1 MSVGSSGYDSWSR
14 RKGRQSNENQLRSKS
29 RSATRSQTNHP
40 IYSVFRNPQGYT
52 ELNLTKQLLTVVP
65 QEMSQFNRLEVLNL
79 SHNALDD
86 LPSSLA
92 RIRTL
97 KFLLVANNLLTH
109 LPETITNLT
118 HLIMLDL
125 THNKLTSLPQNLG
138 SLRVLQT
145 LKLGQNQFETL
156 PHDIG
161 HMTIL
166 KDLDLHSN
174 NLCYLP
180 FTIQGLRKLKY
191 LNLANN
197 RFDQVPIPVCK
208 LRSLKV
214 LNCRGNNLQSLAP
227 DFEALTNLRELNL
240 SYNRFESVPTAIYS
254 LSELRY
260 LNLAG
265 NQLKHVSHHLTCLQ
279 GLQVLHIQGN
289 NITSFPDGF
298 VQMQYLNIAS
308 NQLTTLSVVNS
319 RRLKYLNLKKNNLES
334 MPLGVYN
341 ISRLETLNLNSNKI
355 TSVSKDIVQLK
366 KLKYLDLGDN
376 VLSCFP
382 TIIDKMKKLD
392 YFNLLGNNISHQV
405 KLKNKDDPEHTHF
418 RKSKSAHK
426 QKLSSSRLQTI
437 NHLSM
442 IGSTPKHSQKS
453 MFSESHDLDELLQNG
468 FSRKLLDNNYGSVII
483 RRQSND
489 FSDDCSSLTLH
500 NHFIRGN
507 KSDAGHSAVTSKT
520 EDDLFL
526 ILNQLETFLNQDF
539 RDPSNLS
546 LSGRSAWTVTSS
558 IWDFNE
564 NRTSQNVMGIVLSR
578 TESFS
583 VTEAGGNFISAV
595 EPNMSISIPQKSI
608 SGTLHASLKIIKVEK
623 EMLSNLREDNTIIAN
638 LLSVG
643 PIVFLKAN
651 KDTDFNH
658 LVTMT
663 IPSPKQ
669 TSHGHL
675 ILLTIREDNSCIPTS
690 SGHRQRHGYITLNA
704 WQLTGKV
711 AVITQAKCKYKACKS
726 MEMLLKVI
734 EQSV

>member
-1 MSVGSSGYDSWSR
+1 MSVASSGYDSWSR

-52 ELNLTKQLLTVVP
+52 ELNLSKQLLTVVP
-65 QEMSQFNRLEVLNL
+65 QEVSQFNRLEVLNL

-145 LKLGQNQFETL
+145 LKL
-156 PHDIG
+156 
-161 HMTIL
+161 
-166 KDLDLHSN
+166 
-174 NLCYLP
+174 
-180 FTIQGLRKLKY
+180 
-191 LNLANN
+191 ANN

-240 SYNRFESVPTAIYS
+240 SYNRFESIPTAIYS

-289 NITSFPDGF
+289 HITSFPDGF

-341 ISRLETLNLNSNKI
+341 IARLETLNLNSNKI

-392 YFNLLGNNISHQV
+392 YFNLIGNNISHQV
-405 KLKNKDDPEHTHF
+405 KLKNKDNPEHTHF
-418 RKSKSAHK
+418 RKAKSAHK
-426 QKLSSSRLQTI
+426 QKISSSRLQTI
-437 NHLSM
+437 HQLSM

-483 RRQSND
+483 QDKQTTFLMTVSP
-489 FSDDCSSLTLH
+489 LTLH

-520 EDDLFL
+520 EDDLFG

-546 LSGRSAWTVTSS
+546 LSGRTVTSS
-558 IWDFNE
+558 IWDLNE
-564 NRTSQNVMGIVLSR
+564 NRTSHNVMGIVLSR

-595 EPNMSISIPQKSI
+595 EPNMSISIPPKSI

-638 LLSVG
+638 LMSVG